1 MEAPLKL
8 LLTISV
14 LKDGGAE
21 HVLIMLANFFK
32 RNGLSPELVVTNQ
45 KRADAV
51 TKGLDPDIP
60 LWFLEDTIQPRDRI
74 PFAQRAVNAACRGFE
89 AAGRRVPDVLASRA
103 FSMYYGAHIEA
114 MKTVLRT
121 HEGWTVLAFLQPA
134 NQIVLKATEKSAH
147 RVFLSERADPL
158 RYFKTRYAPY
168 FLKRHYPRLAGMVF
182 QTPNAMQAYKEKISC
197 NGRVIPNP
205 IPASLPAPWEGE
217 REKTIVN
224 FCRLA
229 KQKNL
234 PMLFDAFERFYS
246 THPEYT
252 LIIYGDGE
260 LRDEL
265 LRDAAARSCGEHIR
279 FVAHQKDIHTAILKA
294 GMFASSSDFEGM
306 SNSMLEA
313 MALGLPTVCTD
324 CPIGGA
330 AAVIRHYENGVL
342 VPVGDAE
349 AMARELTHVADDP
362 EFAKMIGENAQQLRT
377 AQSEAAIC
385 QAWLDFLRE

>member
-1 MEAPLKL
+1 METSMKIL
-8 LLTISV
+8 LAISV

-21 HVLIMLANFFK
+21 HVLIMLANHFK

-45 KRADAV
+45 KRCDAV

-60 LWFLEDTIQPRDRI
+60 LWFLEDEIAPRRRI
-74 PFAQRAVNAACRGFE
+74 PLAQRAVNAMCRGLE
-89 AAGRRVPDVLASRA
+89 ALRLRVPDALAGRA
-103 FSMYYGAHIEA
+103 FEMYYGAHIEA
-114 MKTVLRT
+114 MKAVLRA

-134 NQIVLKATEKSAH
+134 NQIVLKATETSGH
-147 RVFLSERADPL
+147 RVFLSERADPFH
-158 RYFKTRYAPY
+158 YFETRYASY

-182 QTPNAMQAYKEKISC
+182 QTPNAMQAYKDRIACK
-197 NGRVIPNP
+197 GRVIPNP
-205 IPASLPAPWEGE
+205 IPAALPAPFEGE

-234 PMLFDAFERFYS
+234 PMLFDAFERFYQ
-246 THPEYT
+246 THPDYT

-265 LRDAAARSCGEHIR
+265 HRNAAARTCGEHIR
-279 FVAHQKDIHTAILKA
+279 FVAHQKDIHQAILKA

-349 AMARELTHVADDP
+349 AMAKELAHVADDP
-362 EFAKMIGENAQQLRT
+362 SFAKTIGQNARALRT
-377 AQSEAAIC
+377 VQSEEAIC
-385 QAWLDFLRE
+385 NAWVEFLSE